1 MFSKV
6 EKGMFVSTLFL
17 INYVPKSSTVRSLKM
32 RNSLFCLSTPNIDET
47 LKSQSLSKYVLN

>member
-1 MFSKV
+1 MFSQV

-32 RNSLFCLSTPNIDET
+32 INSLFCLSPPNIYVS